1 MAEINLSIYA
11 TNPFC
16 LRCIGTLEWTPLKL
30 ERCMTK
36 LTEDEARSATN
47 NRMPRHV
54 LFVGTALAIV
64 SLTLAFWYFAA

>member
-1 MAEINLSIYA
+1 
-11 TNPFC
+11 
-16 LRCIGTLEWTPLKL
+16 
-30 ERCMTK
+30 MTK
-36 LTEDEARSATN
+36 LTEDEARSLTN

>member
-1 MAEINLSIYA
+1 
-11 TNPFC
+11 
-16 LRCIGTLEWTPLKL
+16 
-30 ERCMTK
+30 MTK